1 MPLVRIK
8 LQAYAADILDRSRT
22 DAERINR
29 STKHDYDVIINEKVR
44 TGRCQRGLNKDNEID
59 LISKSYGNW
68 AIRNAYCVLYRNQK
82 GGCNYQELP
91 RLTMLPTPIISFIN
105 FMFNFVLL
113 LLKSSH

>member
-1 MPLVRIK
+1 MLTKRRCAQRGLSVSLSLSLCVPLVRIK

-68 AIRNAYCVLYRNQK
+68 TICNAYSVLYRNQK
-82 GGCNYQELP
+82 GGCNL
-91 RLTMLPTPIISFIN
+91 
-105 FMFNFVLL
+105 V
-113 LLKSSH
+113 